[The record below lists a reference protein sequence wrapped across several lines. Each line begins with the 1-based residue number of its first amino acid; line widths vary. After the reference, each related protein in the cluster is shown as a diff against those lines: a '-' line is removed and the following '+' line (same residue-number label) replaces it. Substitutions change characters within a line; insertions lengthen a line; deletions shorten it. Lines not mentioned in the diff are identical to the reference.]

1 MDNAV
6 DLFTNKL
13 NNIMSPYCRQN
24 GVVQSRDSLFTSA
37 LNSTSHRGRHLNK
50 PWFDKDVKKSY
61 YDYISALK
69 IFNKEKS
76 NANRNQLQEKK
87 RLYKLLER
95 KRRRKYISTEGNM
108 LDQLKRNDPKA
119 FYAKFSKRKSVHC
132 PIPLH
137 TFYEHFKSISA
148 NIDTDSDDNANN
160 VDDTNEVVYEELDQL
175 K

>member
-6 DLFTNKL
+6 DLLTNKL

-87 RLYKLLER
+87 RLY
-95 KRRRKYISTEGNM
+95 
-108 LDQLKRNDPKA
+108 Q
-119 FYAKFSKRKSVHC
+119 
-132 PIPLH
+132 
-137 TFYEHFKSISA
+137 
-148 NIDTDSDDNANN
+148 
-160 VDDTNEVVYEELDQL
+160 
-175 K
+175 